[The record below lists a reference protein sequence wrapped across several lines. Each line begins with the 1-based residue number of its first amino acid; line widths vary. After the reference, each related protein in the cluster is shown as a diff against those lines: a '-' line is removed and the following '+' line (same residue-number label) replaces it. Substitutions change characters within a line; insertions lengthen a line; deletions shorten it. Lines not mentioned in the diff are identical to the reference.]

1 MDDLIRPDIRTYAE
15 RHSSREPDELRLI
28 REETERSVP
37 GHQMISGH
45 LQGRLLAAISRMLR
59 PRLVLEIGTF
69 TGYSALCLA
78 EGLSPGGR
86 VVTLERDLRLEPLIR
101 RNLSLSTLG
110 SSVTLVMCDAHYWL
124 QTSTDRP
131 DLVFLDADK
140 KGYSAYYERLVP
152 MMAAGAC
159 MLVDNVLWRG
169 QVVEPEPDAKTQS
182 VMAFNEQVR
191 DDDRVEC
198 VMLPFRDGLT
208 LIRKR

>member
-1 MDDLIRPDIRTYAE
+1 MDDLIRPDIQDYAE
-15 RHSSREPDELRLI
+15 RHSSPEPDALRLI
-28 REETERSVP
+28 REETERSVH
-37 GHQMISGH
+37 GHRMISGH

-78 EGLSPGGR
+78 EGLTPGGR
-86 VVTLERDLRLEPLIR
+86 VVTLERDVRLEPVIR
-101 RNLSLSTLG
+101 RNLG
-110 SSVTLVMCDAHYWL
+110 SSSYGGSVTLVMCDAHEWL
-124 QTSTDRP
+124 ETFDEQP

-140 KGYSAYYERLVP
+140 KGYSAYYDRLVP
-152 MMAAGAC
+152 MMDSGGC
-159 MLVDNVLWRG
+159 ILVDNVLWKG
-169 QVVEPEPDAKTQS
+169 QVVEPEPDARTHAL
-182 VMAFNEQVR
+182 MAFNQRVC